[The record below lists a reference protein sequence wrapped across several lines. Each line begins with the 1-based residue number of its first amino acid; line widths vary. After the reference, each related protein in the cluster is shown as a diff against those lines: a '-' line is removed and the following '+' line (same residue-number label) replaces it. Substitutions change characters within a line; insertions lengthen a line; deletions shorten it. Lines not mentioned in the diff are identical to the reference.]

1 MTSKKRFHRL
11 KSVNPQTDN
20 NEVLKQKVSDDAGD
34 LFNELPY
41 IYMDKLGEEK
51 KGWKARDKKSSNC
64 KKKLRLTDDYQYESE
79 KEELQTGKIEPSKKP
94 D

>member
-64 KKKLRLTDDYQYESE
+64 KKNWDLLMIISTSLKKKNYRLV
-79 KEELQTGKIEPSKKP
+79 K
-94 D
+94 

>member
-20 NEVLKQKVSDDAGD
+20 NEVLKQKDDAGD

-51 KGWKARDKKSSNC
+51 KG
-64 KKKLRLTDDYQYESE
+64 
-79 KEELQTGKIEPSKKP
+79 
-94 D
+94 

>member
-1 MTSKKRFHRL
+1 MTSKKGFHRL

-51 KGWKARDKKSSNC
+51 KG
-64 KKKLRLTDDYQYESE
+64 
-79 KEELQTGKIEPSKKP
+79 
-94 D
+94 